1 MTSLPDSVDATPY
14 LTKHSDVAALMVLT
28 HQTQIHNLITRVSYE
43 VRSAIQ
49 DEGADP
55 PVSEITRNRIRNA
68 AEPLVTAMLFGWTPE
83 LTAPIAG
90 TSGFAAEFAKLGP
103 FDHQGRTLRELDLK
117 KRLFRYPLSYV
128 IYTESFNAMPKPA
141 KEYVYKRFHE
151 ILGGTDKSM
160 GFGHL
165 SESDR
170 AAILQ
175 ILADTK
181 PDFNK

>member
-1 MTSLPDSVDATPY
+1 
-14 LTKHSDVAALMVLT
+14 MVLT
-28 HQTQIHNLITRVSYE
+28 HQTQIHNLITRASYE

-49 DEGADP
+49 DEGVDP

-68 AEPLVTAMLFGWTPE
+68 TEPLVTAMLFGWTPE

-90 TSGFAAEFAKLGP
+90 TSGFAAEFSKQGP
-103 FDHQGRTLRELDLK
+103 FDRQGRTLRELDLK

-128 IYTESFNAMPKPA
+128 IYTESFNSMPATA
-141 KEYVYKRFHE
+141 KEYVYKRFRE
-151 ILGGTDKSM
+151 ILSGADKSM
-160 GFGHL
+160 AFSQL

-175 ILADTK
+175 ILEDTK
-181 PDFNK
+181 PDFAAK